1 MAESTSP
8 VPASVAGHAV
18 FLDIDGTLL
27 HHAESPDA
35 VSVDPGLVA
44 RLVLVREAAGG
55 ALALISGR
63 SIADIDT
70 LFSPER
76 FACAGQHGTE
86 RRGADGRIHR
96 HAPPAHGL
104 REVAAR
110 LRSLAR
116 ARPGL
121 LLEDKGESL
130 ALHFRAEPALA
141 ALVEREARL
150 AVAALGHPFEVLA
163 GKYVFEVKPGGKDKG
178 TAIAEFLAEAPF
190 AARVPVF
197 IGDDVTDEHG
207 FELVNRRGGV
217 SIKVGPGATVARARL
232 RDADAVARWLASL
245 DRGSPTSVSAPED
258 S

>member
-1 MAESTSP
+1 MVEAAVR
-8 VPASVAGHAV
+8 VPATLAGHAL

-35 VSVDPGLVA
+35 VSVGEDLVA
-44 RLVLVREAAGG
+44 RLLRVREAAGG

-63 SIADIDT
+63 SIAGIDA
-70 LFSPER
+70 LFAPAR

-86 RRGADGRIHR
+86 RRSADGQLHQ

-121 LLEDKGESL
+121 LIEDKGESL
-130 ALHFRAEPALA
+130 ALHFRAEPSLA
-141 ALVEREARL
+141 GLVEHEARL
-150 AVAALGHPFEVLA
+150 AVASLGHPFELLA

-178 TAIAEFLAEAPF
+178 TAIADFLAEAPF
-190 AARVPVF
+190 AGRVPVF
-197 IGDDVTDEHG
+197 VGDDVTDEHG
-207 FELVNRRGGV
+207 FALVNRRGGL
-217 SIKVGPGATVARARL
+217 SIKVGPGATVARCRL
-232 RDADAVARWLASL
+232 RDADAVATWLAGL
-245 DRGSPTSVSAPED
+245 DSVGRVALPPLEAS
-258 S
+258 